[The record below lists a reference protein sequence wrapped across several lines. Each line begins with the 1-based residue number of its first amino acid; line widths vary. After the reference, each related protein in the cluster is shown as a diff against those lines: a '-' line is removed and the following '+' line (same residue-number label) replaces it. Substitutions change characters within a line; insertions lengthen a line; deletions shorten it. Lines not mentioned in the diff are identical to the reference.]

1 MADNN
6 LLVMKFGGTSIG
18 TPAAMAQAV
27 RICLDAHRTWE
38 HLVVVTSALS
48 GITDHL
54 IASAEQAARGD
65 LSTFNTTLSELGERH
80 HAMIAALIREPQQQA
95 LVRRDVDCLVTD
107 FNNLCQ
113 AIHVLGEASPR
124 ALDAVAAIG
133 ERLSVR
139 VLAGAITSAGLLAE
153 YVESTRLVVTDAH
166 FQNAIPDMAATACA
180 SREVLEP
187 LLARGRI
194 PVVTGFIGA
203 TPEGLTTTLG
213 RGGSDYSASILAV
226 ALDAKEIWIWTD
238 VDGVM
243 TADPRLVHE
252 ARTIPVLSYR
262 EVAEMAYF
270 GAKVLH
276 PKSIQPAIQNGIAL
290 RVCNTF
296 NPTNPGTRLVS
307 EREANGFG
315 AIKAVAAIRG
325 LQLITLS
332 GTGMLGVPGVAGR
345 IFSAAATTGISVP
358 LIIESTSEQAIC
370 FPVPK
375 ERSAEVIRALRAHLT
390 DVFQRGDI
398 ERADI
403 SAEVDIIT
411 VISPALRSTAGVA
424 GRIFGALGEA
434 GINVLG
440 ISFGAS
446 DVSINLI
453 VGAQDTQHAL
463 IELHKL
469 TAVSKTTAVLK
480 KNK

>member
-65 LSTFNTTLSELGERH
+65 LSTFNATLSELGERH

-95 LVRRDVDCLVTD
+95 LVRRDADCLVTD

-139 VLAGAITSAGLLAE
+139 VLAGAITSAGLPAE

-358 LIIESTSEQAIC
+358 LIIELTSEQAIC

-469 TAVSKTTAVLK
+469 TAISKTTAVPK

>member
-1 MADNN
+1 M
-6 LLVMKFGGTSIG
+6 LVMKFGGTSVG
-18 TPAAMAQAV
+18 TPTAMAQAV
-27 RICLDAHRTWE
+27 RICLDARRTWDR
-38 HLVVVTSALS
+38 LVVVASALS

-65 LSTFNTTLSELGERH
+65 LSVFDSTLIELNERH
-80 HAMIAALIREPQQQA
+80 HAMVDELVCLPQLKGQVHHQVDQ
-95 LVRRDVDCLVTD
+95 LVAD
-107 FNNLCQ
+107 FSNLCQ
-113 AIHVLGEASPR
+113 AIHVLGEATPR
-124 ALDAVAAIG
+124 ALDAVAALG

-139 VLAGAITSAGLLAE
+139 ILAGAIASAGLPAD
-153 YVESTRLVVTDAH
+153 YVEATRLVVTDDH
-166 FQNAIPDMAATACA
+166 FQNAAPDMAATARC
-180 SREVLEP
+180 SREILGP
-187 LLARGRI
+187 LLANGRI

-226 ALDAKEIWIWTD
+226 TLGAKEVWIWTD

-243 TADPRLVHE
+243 TADPRLVPE
-252 ARTIPVLSYR
+252 ARTIPILSYR

-270 GAKVLH
+270 GARVLH
-276 PKSIQPAIQNGIAL
+276 PKSIHPAIQHGIGL

-296 NPTNPGTRLVS
+296 NPANPGTRLVS
-307 EREANGFG
+307 ERETNGQG

-325 LQLITLS
+325 LQLVTLS

-375 ERSAEVIRALRAHLT
+375 ERSAEVIRALRAHLA
-390 DVFQRGDI
+390 DAFQRGDI
-398 ERADI
+398 ERADT

-463 IELHKL
+463 ERLHHL
-469 TAVSKTTAVLK
+469 TEG
-480 KNK
+480 